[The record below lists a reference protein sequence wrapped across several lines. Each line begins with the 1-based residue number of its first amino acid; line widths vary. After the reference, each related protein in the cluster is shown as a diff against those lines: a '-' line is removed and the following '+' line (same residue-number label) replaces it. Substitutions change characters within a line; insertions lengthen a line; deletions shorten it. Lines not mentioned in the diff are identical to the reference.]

1 MAYERQVFVDQVKDA
16 DGNITTEGTTL
27 RAAHLDHIEE
37 GIVAL
42 EEMVETA
49 GESIS
54 AALAE
59 VALPTVAE
67 EDDGK
72 LLQVVGG
79 VWSAVA
85 ITDGNS
91 VAY

>member
-37 GIVAL
+37 GIVAA
-42 EEMVETA
+42 E
-49 GESIS
+49 
-54 AALAE
+54 AAAE
-59 VALPTVAE
+59 AAAAAAAEKELPSVTT
-67 EDDGK
+67 DDNGK
-72 LLQVVGG
+72 LLQVVDG
-79 VWSAVA
+79 VWSAVE